1 MRQYDR
7 YFEISAADNAEQ
19 LVAAFRL
26 RYQVYCV
33 ENSFEDAAANPL
45 GMETDAYDCRALHS
59 LLLRRSTGEVLGT
72 VRLILPLSVYGGKR
86 LGLPIRAVCDHALID
101 CNNPDLPWATTA
113 EISRFAVS
121 KKATG
126 QKPTVSNGMGHRA
139 FHTSLGLM
147 QAVVAMAARAG
158 VTHVCAVMEPSLLRM
173 LAHLGIHFVSLGP
186 QVLFH
191 GERQPCYSDV
201 DKLLAMAWAERRDV
215 WQFLTRNGSLW
226 PVNHQ
231 LLPAAA

>member
-7 YFEISAADNAEQ
+7 YFEISAAETSQQ
-19 LVAAFRL
+19 LMAAFRL

-33 ENSFEDAAANPL
+33 ENSFEDPAANPL
-45 GMETDAYDCRALHS
+45 GLETDAYDCRALHS

-72 VRLILPLSVYGGKR
+72 VRLVLPLSVRDGKR
-86 LGLPIRAVCDHALID
+86 LSLPIRAVCDHALID

-121 KKATG
+121 KKAISH
-126 QKPTVSNGMGHRA
+126 KPAESISTRHRA

-147 QAVVAMAARAG
+147 QAVVAMAAKAG

-173 LAHLGIHFVSLGP
+173 LTHLGIHFVSLGP
-186 QVLFH
+186 QVIFH
-191 GERQPCYSDV
+191 GERQPCYSHI
-201 DKLLAMAWAERRDV
+201 DKLLTTTWVERRDV

-226 PVNHQ
+226 PINHQ